1 MSSMSKL
8 VLAVAAIMAAAM
20 TLPAAAQAT
29 TAAPVPVNLGQNIV
43 ATVLILGV
51 TIAVSLIYV
60 LWKLIPKIRSGEVAF
75 SKIEFDW
82 RAELLN
88 ATPKKEKAR
97 RAAEKAR
104 REEELAAGRYR
115 ENDESGIHYSNSQP
129 RVELRDGDVA
139 VPGSHR
145 EAQTF
150 SETDAAVKVT
160 VPRE

>member
-8 VLAVAAIMAAAM
+8 VLAVAATMAAAM

-29 TAAPVPVNLGQNIV
+29 TAAPIPANVGRNVV
-43 ATVLILGV
+43 VTVLILGV

-75 SKIEFDW
+75 SKFEFDW

-104 REEELAAGRYR
+104 REEELAAADVVRVDGAEHYQQNEPLSLR
-115 ENDESGIHYSNSQP
+115 EDGASHP
-129 RVELRDGDVA
+129 RADRNAHVGVY
-139 VPGSHR
+139 VPENG
-145 EAQTF
+145 QT
-150 SETDAAVKVT
+150 KQ
-160 VPRE
+160 